1 MPPCSSCR
9 SGHWALPPPNTVL
22 GGGSAQCPLLH
33 EEQGGITI
41 DQAGVV
47 ETKRTGTACLK
58 LCAGLGVS
66 ACEERDVMA
75 LPDKFFGQVGHDP
88 FGPAVQLR
96 GHTFPERRQL
106 SDLHVGD
113 PFYKRTCA
121 R

>member
-1 MPPCSSCR
+1 M
-9 SGHWALPPPNTVL
+9 GVDNVVL
-22 GGGSAQCPLLH
+22 CGGSPQRVLLH
-33 EEQGGITI
+33 KEQGGITI
-41 DQAGVV
+41 DQACVV
-47 ETKRTGTACLK
+47 ETKRTWTAGLELGGC
-58 LCAGLGVS
+58 LGVS
-66 ACEERDVMA
+66 ACEQRDLMA
-75 LPDKFFGQVGHDP
+75 LTYEFLGQVGHDP